1 MWYIALMRSCAENV
15 ATRTAGWKTLVP
27 NAILW
32 KSCCAFVRHQEK
44 ATVTRTLNDLNPLPY
59 HLAIREYLLRDEPE
73 VWNWFASHR
82 VRQEQIDA
90 VRFDLLKATYRIDRE
105 SKPEW
110 YEAAEQV
117 AADLALDVPVT
128 IYQAQEPVGLNASLA
143 FVPGE
148 AHIVLHGP
156 VASTLAA
163 VEFRALLAHELGHL
177 MLWQIWDGDFLTVDQ
192 LLSALT
198 HDPRAETA
206 HFATARLFALY
217 NEIFCDRASLLATGG
232 LLPAVAM
239 LIKVSTGLPDV
250 SAESYLRQA
259 DEVFSRGAAKAADL
273 THPEAFIRAR
283 ALRLWS
289 EGDPDAD
296 RKNQRDD
303 RGRTGVGLPG
313 SGHPAERRRLDAP
326 RDRCDA
332 RLAVDALRVGA
343 GPLSAVL
350 RRLRS
355 ARCTDRGRRPG
366 PGDRHGRCGHAGLL
380 LFHPARSGHG
390 GPRSGR
396 DAAGRRAGFDRASGT
411 EGAFPGKRP
420 AGIAAAQAAA

>member
-1 MWYIALMRSCAENV
+1 M
-15 ATRTAGWKTLVP
+15 
-27 NAILW
+27 
-32 KSCCAFVRHQEK
+32 
-44 ATVTRTLNDLNPLPY
+44 TRTLSDLNPLPY
-59 HLAIREYLLRDEPE
+59 HQAIRDYLKREESE

-105 SKPEW
+105 TKPEW
-110 YEAAEQV
+110 YEAAQQV
-117 AADLALDVPVT
+117 ATDLGLDVPVT

-156 VASTLAA
+156 VASTLAS

-177 MLWQIWDGDFLTVDQ
+177 LLWQIWDGDFLIVDQ

-239 LIKVSTGLPDV
+239 LVKVSTGLPDV

-259 DEVFSRGAAKAADL
+259 DEVFQHGTAKAADV

-283 ALRLWS
+283 ALRIWS

-296 RKNQRDD
+296 RKTAEMIEGAPALDSLDLVTQQKVAGWTRRVIDAMLAPPWMQSESVLAHCRRFFDDYTPPAAAPVVGELSGEIATNDAAMQDYYCFVLLDLVTADRDLEEMPLAAALVLTERLGLKD
-303 RGRTGVGLPG
+303 RFLE
-313 SGHPAERRRLDAP
+313 HARREL
-326 RDRCDA
+326 
-332 RLAVDALRVGA
+332 
-343 GPLSAVL
+343 
-350 RRLRS
+350 RLRK
-355 ARCTDRGRRPG
+355 RQLERIDEQK
-366 PGDRHGRCGHAGLL
+366 DDLL
-380 LFHPARSGHG
+380 
-390 GPRSGR
+390 
-396 DAAGRRAGFDRASGT
+396 
-411 EGAFPGKRP
+411 
-420 AGIAAAQAAA
+420 AQAASRKTAT

>member
-1 MWYIALMRSCAENV
+1 
-15 ATRTAGWKTLVP
+15 
-27 NAILW
+27 
-32 KSCCAFVRHQEK
+32 VRHQEK

-239 LIKVSTGLPDV
+239 LVKVSTGMPDV

-296 RKNQRDD
+296 RKTSEMIEGAPALDSLDLVTQQKVAGWTRRVIDAMLAWPWMHSESVLAHCRRFFDD
-303 RGRTGVGLPG
+303 YVP
-313 SGHPAERRRLDAP
+313 PAAP
-326 RDRCDA
+326 T
-332 RLAVDALRVGA
+332 VDADLAQAIATDDAAMQDYYCFILLDLVTADRDLEEM
-343 GPLSAVL
+343 PLAAALVL
-350 RRLRS
+350 TERLGLKVRFMENARRELRLRK
-355 ARCTDRGRRPG
+355 RQLERIDEQK
-366 PGDRHGRCGHAGLL
+366 DELL
-380 LFHPARSGHG
+380 
-390 GPRSGR
+390 
-396 DAAGRRAGFDRASGT
+396 
-411 EGAFPGKRP
+411 
-420 AGIAAAQAAA
+420 AQAAPGKTAT